1 MDPFEFA
8 LDHEAEDT
16 ILRLRLE
23 LLMVQADLLQAD
35 HDAKILKKEVN
46 NLTAERDMVAEL
58 LFAFFKEY
66 MGLEYLEHGEDDVHY
81 AEAYLRVNN
90 YWSSEN
96 TMDQSATNDEVPF

>member
-1 MDPFEFA
+1 MDLEPWFEYA
-8 LDHEAEDT
+8 LDHEEEDT

-46 NLTAERDMVAEL
+46 NLTAERDMVADL

-66 MGLEYLEHGEDDVHY
+66 MGLEYLEDDVHY

-96 TMDQSATNDEVPF
+96 TIDQSAANNGVPF